1 MRLYRTD
8 PVNVQFIVRSRMVV
22 NPSSAKPGS
31 HVTVTGSG
39 FPTKESGSV
48 ILDSSN
54 TVVKFTTN
62 KLGSFTTTM
71 VVPETTAGVHT
82 LTAESPKLYSSTTA
96 SLEVIKEEKPVTPP
110 QQNEP
115 EPEPTPT
122 PEPAP
127 APSTT
132 GDVTCP
138 SSPSPVTPMGQK
150 FGTFGPQPV
159 TFFWNPV
166 SDKSSITYTLQV
178 ADNVAF
184 SQIQPGYS
192 VNNITQT
199 SYTLMLDPG
208 VYYWRVMATDSSG
221 NESQWGNAPYG
232 FSVSELSIMIEEF
245 LAFWESFL

>member
-1 MRLYRTD
+1 M
-8 PVNVQFIVRSRMVV
+8 IA
-22 NPSSAKPGS
+22 NPSSAKPGA
-31 HVTVTGSG
+31 HVTITGSG

-48 ILDSSN
+48 MLDSSN

-71 VVPETTAGVHT
+71 VVPETTVGVHT

-96 SLEVIKEEKPVTPP
+96 SLEVIKDEEPVTPP
-110 QQNEP
+110 PQQEP
-115 EPEPTPT
+115 ELEPTPT

-127 APSTT
+127 APNTT
-132 GDVTCP
+132 EVIVCP

-150 FGTFGPQPV
+150 FGAFGPQPV

-166 SDKSSITYTLQV
+166 SNKNGITYTLQI

-184 SQIQPGYS
+184 SQIKPDYS
-192 VNNITQT
+192 IKGITQT

-208 VYYWRVMATDSSG
+208 IYYWRIMATDSSG

-232 FSVSELSIMIEEF
+232 FSVSELSMMIDEF
-245 LAFWESFL
+245 LAFWKSIL